1 MGKQVVKLRSNIAWY
16 FFWTFSQILAI
27 FFPWLMVPIKWPK
40 WRAQDCQDILAG
52 KKILTSWRKHLWS
65 LQLPNYTV
73 EYSKE
78 QNWQEFARIW
88 IRSVM
93 SVASKTNNC
102 SWCFIHS
109 FICQICL
116 GYFSEI
122 RHNIFLKRWKWK
134 KIETAICFSFKMW
147 KRLAD

>member
-52 KKILTSWRKHLWS
+52 KKISTSWRKHLWS

-102 SWCFIHS
+102 SCCFIHS
-109 FICQICL
+109 YARFVWA
-116 GYFSEI
+116 
-122 RHNIFLKRWKWK
+122 IFQKSGIIFFK
-134 KIETAICFSFKMW
+134 KGENGKNWDIHLFLLQNYT
-147 KRLAD
+147 L